1 MVVLIEFLGM
11 QRVITRTDGI
21 DMPIAE
27 NTSVNDALQYVRRQ
41 YPDLRLDEE
50 KLLITVNQEIA
61 SLDRMLVANDTV
73 SFLPFI
79 SGG

>member
-1 MVVLIEFLGM
+1 MVVSIEFLGM
-11 QRVITRTDGI
+11 QRVITQTDGI
-21 DMPIAE
+21 DMPITE
-27 NTSVNDALQYVRRQ
+27 KSSVNDALKYVRHQ
-41 YPDLRLDEE
+41 YPDLQLDEG

-61 SLDRMLVANDTV
+61 SLDRMLAANDTV